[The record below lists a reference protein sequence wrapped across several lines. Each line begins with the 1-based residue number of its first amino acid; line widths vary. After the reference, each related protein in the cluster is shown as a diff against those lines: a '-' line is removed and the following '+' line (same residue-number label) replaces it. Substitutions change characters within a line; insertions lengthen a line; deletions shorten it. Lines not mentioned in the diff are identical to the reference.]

1 MAIVAAAPGG
11 QATLTLVPG
20 RPGANRLE
28 AWATDTSGAPITAK
42 EATVAVALPEAGIE
56 PNRFRATMPRAGV
69 YVAEGLAMPRAGSW
83 RLRLDLLVD
92 DFTKLT
98 FEGEIVIG
106 EEHDH
111 DTGITITRGT
121 TCIDGRCG

>member
-1 MAIVAAAPGG
+1 MI
-11 QATLTLVPG
+11 LTPG
-20 RPGANRLE
+20 RPGANRLK
-28 AWATDTSGAPITAK
+28 AWVTDTSGAPIAAE

-56 PNRFRATMPRAGV
+56 PNRFRATTPRPGAF
-69 YVAEGLAMPRAGSW
+69 VAEGLAIPRAGRW

-98 FEGEIVIG
+98 FEGEIVVG

-111 DTGITITRGT
+111 DTG
-121 TCIDGRCG
+121 DHHHPGRDMHC